1 MIDIK
6 IIIGSAAAAVVFS
19 LIAGIFG
26 GVPFGLILLRMLLG
40 GIIFAGIGAGI
51 GFVLHKFVPELF
63 DTPEDSE
70 DETGA
75 NIDITVDDAGEEPAA
90 EAPSNGR
97 GEDENAEY
105 PDVSVNFT
113 AADADDDAAE
123 LDTADYTGEAEV
135 IEEAEEV
142 GEADFENIGETSNGG
157 EDYDM
162 VEEIAAADEDEDSS
176 EGENNLPEMDQFNDS
191 FVPVDEIDNGNA
203 VKGFSSG
210 DTVDIM
216 GEEQDPAAVA
226 KAVQTFLKKDQ
237 EG

>member
-1 MIDIK
+1 LIDIK

-26 GVPFGLILLRMLLG
+26 GVPFGLILLRMLIG

-90 EAPSNGR
+90 EAPPNGR
-97 GEDENAEY
+97 AEDENTEY
-105 PDVSVNFT
+105 PDVSVNYS
-113 AADADDDAAE
+113 AAEADDEVPE
-123 LDTADYTGEAEV
+123 LNTAEAEV

-162 VEEIAAADEDEDSS
+162 VEEIAAADEDSS

-191 FVPVDEIDNGNA
+191 FVPVDEIDNGSA
-203 VKGFSSG
+203 AKGFSSG